1 METSGGWDLNVILVP
16 LAFFSGGLAL
26 VMGLVLIVRS
36 FFLMRFEVAQSLN
49 TDLEV
54 VKVSRVKTDETKP
67 KGGEEWR
74 EEIKG
79 MEQLLTSLA
88 NLKRNVPWW
97 QKLLFTSPHLIFE
110 IANPSSSEE
119 IFFYLSIPKRFRESV
134 EKQIHS
140 FFPQAVIEKVPE

>member
-1 METSGGWDLNVILVP
+1 ML
-16 LAFFSGGLAL
+16 
-26 VMGLVLIVRS
+26 
-36 FFLMRFEVAQSLN
+36 RFEVAQSLN

-54 VKVSRVKTDETKP
+54 IQVSRMKTDETKSRS
-67 KGGEEWR
+67 GEEWR

-88 NLKRNVPWW
+88 SLKRSVSLW
-97 QKLLFTSPHLIFE
+97 QRFFFTPPQLIFE

-119 IFFYLSIPKRFRESV
+119 IFFYLSVPKRFRESV

-140 FFPQAVIEKVPE
+140 FFPHAVVEKVSEYTIFSPTGHTAVAHLNLKESAALPLKPLS